1 MKIGSNDIGMARNS
15 SVTGRSKLK
24 RESIPFEK
32 KKRKEKKVKMEEG
45 AKRMIGVE
53 GMSSTLGSQIN

>member
-24 RESIPFEK
+24 RESILFEKK
-32 KKRKEKKVKMEEG
+32 KKRKEGKNGRGCEENDRRG
-45 AKRMIGVE
+45 RNELDTGIA
-53 GMSSTLGSQIN
+53 N

>member
-32 KKRKEKKVKMEEG
+32 KKKRKEGKNGRGCEENDRRG
-45 AKRMIGVE
+45 RDELDTGIA
-53 GMSSTLGSQIN
+53 N